1 MPSVLILPNSL
12 FFLGL
17 EMLVDFDFH
26 SSGAVG
32 MAFLWKLG
40 LHWEDQQLKAAQAYL
55 WEMRGLRSWQAQR
68 FLTIFD
74 HEEIQSR
81 RNGYLP

>member
-17 EMLVDFDFH
+17 EMMEMLVDFDFH

-32 MAFLWKLG
+32 MALLWKLG
-40 LHWEDQQLKAAQAYL
+40 LHWEVQQLKAAQAYL
-55 WEMRGLRSWQAQR
+55 WEMRGSRSWQAQHGA
-68 FLTIFD
+68 TILDKF
-74 HEEIQSR
+74 
-81 RNGYLP
+81 